1 MRNNKFIAMGM
12 VIVLLLAACQ
22 EPDMPDFSSD
32 NTMSSITCTVVLE
45 EKMNDIG
52 SRPED
57 QTVRFT
63 GSISSNGIITFPGI
77 NELTEEQKQRARF
90 SAIIP
95 LTATIVEK
103 DGSGKVISNSIGGI
117 RTLSK
122 KTYYFHVIAANGDE
136 RKYVLTFN

>member
-1 MRNNKFIAMGM
+1 MKTIQLIPFLMILM
-12 VIVLLLAACQ
+12 LLAGCQ
-22 EPDMPDFSSD
+22 EVDLPDFSSD
-32 NTMSSITCTVVLE
+32 NTMGSITCTVVLE
-45 EKMNDIG
+45 EKMNATG

-57 QTVRFT
+57 LTARFT

-95 LTATIVEK
+95 LTATLVEK
-103 DGSGKVISNSIGGI
+103 DGSGKVIGSGIGGI